1 MGAEPLVKCVS
12 PWSVLIYI
20 AYTLLSVLAMM
31 NVLTAFF
38 VETAVKAGV
47 EDKRRHMVNNMWNVF
62 EKKSGTEEDFS
73 ITEGEF
79 NARMDDDRM
88 KAYLR
93 EVELEA
99 EDMKDAHFFQ
109 LIDKDS
115 SGSVDLPELI
125 AGCVRLTAT
134 ARAVDIAALG
144 WEIDQ
149 ERQAQEEFRQR
160 VTVALGNLMPQ

>member
-1 MGAEPLVKCVS
+1 
-12 PWSVLIYI
+12 
-20 AYTLLSVLAMM
+20 MM

-62 EKKSGTEEDFS
+62 EKKDTGAEEDFS

-79 NARMDDDRM
+79 NARMNDERM

-99 EDMKDAHFFQ
+99 DDMKDAHFFQ
-109 LIDKDS
+109 LIDKDA
-115 SGSVDLPELI
+115 SGSVDLHELI
-125 AGCVRLTAT
+125 AGCVRLTQT
-134 ARAVDIAALG
+134 ARAVDVAALG
-144 WEIDQ
+144 YEIDQ
-149 ERQAQEEFRQR
+149 ERQAQEEFRER
-160 VTVALGNLMPQ
+160 